1 MPQKYN
7 IEFKGVSAG
16 YGKRVII
23 SDITF
28 STPSPGLTTILGPNG
43 VGKSTLLK
51 VLTGSLKPLRGSVFV
66 DGKNLNQEKDR
77 SIYLSYAPSES
88 PNMFNMRV
96 IEVIMSARRGSKWV
110 TRENALEAL
119 RFVGIEA
126 LTNDFFEELSTGQKR
141 LVLLARALAT
151 GAPIIIVDEPTANL
165 DLGNQLRIHWL
176 LRKIANLSTVIVA
189 SHDVELALESDLIVA
204 IKGGHIL
211 MQGSPETLTPKVIAT
226 LYDIDESRLD
236 VVSIIMRKRLS
247 ENK

>member
-1 MPQKYN
+1 VPQRYS

-51 VLTGSLKPLRGSVFV
+51 VLIGSLKPLRGSISI
-66 DGKNLNQEKDR
+66 DGRNLDQVKDR

-110 TRENALEAL
+110 TWENALEAL
-119 RFVGIEA
+119 RFVGIES
-126 LTNDFFEELSTGQKR
+126 LINYFFEELSTGQKR

-165 DLGNQLRIHWL
+165 DLGNQLRIHGI
-176 LRKIANLSTVIVA
+176 LRKMANLSTVIVA
-189 SHDVELALESDLIVA
+189 SHDVELALESDLIIA
-204 IKGGHIL
+204 IKGGRIL
-211 MQGSPETLTPKVIAT
+211 MQGSPDALTPKVIAA

-236 VVSIIMRKRLS
+236 ALSAIMRKRLS
-247 ENK
+247 GVQ